1 MHNTLASSDYGLL
14 DSNTFMP
21 RPNFW
26 AALLWNKFMGATVL
40 DPGPSTVPAVHLYA
54 HCLKDQPGD
63 VAVLVINTDKDP
75 SHSLE
80 FAAASERYTL
90 TAQTLEATSVQLNGS
105 TLELG
110 AGDALPRLNGA
121 RASSGQLTLGA
132 ASITFLI
139 FANANNRSCR

>member
-1 MHNTLASSDYGLL
+1 
-14 DSNTFMP
+14 
-21 RPNFW
+21 
-26 AALLWNKFMGATVL
+26 
-40 DPGPSTVPAVHLYA
+40 
-54 HCLKDQPGD
+54 
-63 VAVLVINTDKDP
+63 VAVLVINTDKDA

-80 FAAASERYTL
+80 FAAAAERYTL